1 MCMSVLV
8 PVSHCVH
15 YSSSA
20 QFGHRSCE
28 ITKITPDCFRGLLL
42 TPMPAAAA
50 KLLQSCRTLCD
61 PMDGSPPGGIPR
73 PWDSPGK
80 SIGVGCHFLLQCRKV
95 KSENEVAWSC
105 PTLCNP
111 MDCSTTGSSAHGI
124 LQARVLEGLAFPF
137 SRRSSQLCDKT
148 QVSHIADGFFTSW
161 ATREAQEH
169 WTG

>member
-20 QFGHRSCE
+20 QFGHQSCE
-28 ITKITPDCFRGLLL
+28 ITKITPDCFRGMLL
-42 TPMPAAAA
+42 TPMLAAAA
-50 KLLQSCRTLCD
+50 KLLQSYPTLCD
-61 PMDGSPPGGIPR
+61 IIDGSPPGSPIPGI
-73 PWDSPGK
+73 
-80 SIGVGCHFLLQCRKV
+80 LQARVLEWVAISFSNAEKWKVKV
-95 KSENEVAWSC
+95 KSLGCVW
-105 PTLCNP
+105 LCNP

-124 LQARVLEGLAFPF
+124 LQARVLEWVAFPF
-137 SRRSSQLCDKT
+137 SRRSSQLCDRT
-148 QVSHIADGFFTSW
+148 QLSNIADGFFTNW